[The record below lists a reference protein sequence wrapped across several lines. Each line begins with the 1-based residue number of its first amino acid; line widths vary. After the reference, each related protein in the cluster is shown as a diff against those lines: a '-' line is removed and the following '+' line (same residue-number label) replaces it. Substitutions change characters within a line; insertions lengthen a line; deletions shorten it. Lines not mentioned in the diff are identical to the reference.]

1 MRKPEVFGGPAYASR
16 RWWTAA
22 ELLAL
27 AFVLTLCTGAAIMP
41 AQAERINAVLATVD
55 GEPVTLYEVR
65 QFAKS
70 SLRLRQ
76 STNLSDQELLR
87 AVITDKI
94 VEREVQQKGII
105 VRDEDVDAYIR
116 SVKERNRIDDRQLEE
131 ALRAQGL
138 DLPTY
143 RKQVREDLARQ
154 QLLAREIRGKVTVT
168 PEDVQRYLE
177 EHKEEYVGPARVRI
191 AHILFPLPP
200 DASGNQV
207 AAVLARAQEVRQQI
221 AQGLDFAVA
230 AQRYSQDKTAQE
242 GGDLGWFKP
251 GELLD
256 ELEQA
261 QAPLKVGEVS
271 EPVRTRLGIHLVRV
285 LAREQEG
292 QVDRSAL
299 EEEVRQKLYTQ
310 ALEERFQRWLSED
323 LYKSH
328 HVEIF
333 E

>member
-1 MRKPEVFGGPAYASR
+1 MRSVATVA
-16 RWWTAA
+16 
-22 ELLAL
+22 LCLAGANL
-27 AFVLTLCTGAAIMP
+27 ARG
-41 AQAERINAVLATVD
+41 ERINAVLATVD
-55 GEPVTLYEVR
+55 GEPVTLYELR
-65 QFAKS
+65 QFAQS

-76 STNLSDQELLR
+76 SANLSQAELLR

-116 SVKERNRIDDRQLEE
+116 SVKERNRIDDRQLAE
-131 ALRAQGL
+131 ALRLQGL
-138 DLPTY
+138 DLASY

-177 EHKEEYVGPARVRI
+177 EHKEERSGPARVRI
-191 AHILFPLPP
+191 AHILFPLPA
-200 DASGNQV
+200 DASSEQVV
-207 AAVLARAQEVRQQI
+207 AALARAEDVRRQI
-221 AQGLDFAVA
+221 ADGLDFAVA
-230 AQRYSQDKTAQE
+230 AQRYSQDKTARE

-261 QAPLKVGEVS
+261 QERLKVGEVS
-271 EPVRTRLGIHLVRV
+271 QPLRTRLGIHLIRV
-285 LAREQEG
+285 VAREQEG
-292 QVDRSAL
+292 QLDRTAL
-299 EEEVRQKLYTQ
+299 EEEVRQKLYAQ

-323 LYKSH
+323 LYKLH

>member
-1 MRKPEVFGGPAYASR
+1 MRSITCDGRRTLLSARPAC
-16 RWWTAA
+16 TGLLG
-22 ELLAL
+22 LLAL
-27 AFVLTLCTGAAIMP
+27 SAAALLLALP
-41 AQAERINAVLATVD
+41 VRAERLNAVVATVD

-65 QFAKS
+65 QFAKT

-76 STNLSDQELLR
+76 SSTLSEAEVLR
-87 AVITDKI
+87 ALITDKI

-116 SVKERNRIDDRQLEE
+116 SIKERNRIDDRQLEE
-131 ALRAQGL
+131 ALRAQGM
-138 DLPTY
+138 DLATY

-168 PEDVQRYLE
+168 PEDIERYFE
-177 EHKEEYVGPARVRI
+177 EHKEEYTGPARVRI
-191 AHILFPLPP
+191 AHIFFQLPP
-200 DASGNQV
+200 DATGDRV
-207 AAVLARAQEVRQQI
+207 AAVRARAEEVFRQI
-221 AQGLDFAVA
+221 RDGLDFAVA
-230 AQRYSQDKTAQE
+230 AQRYSEDKTGKE

-256 ELEQA
+256 ELEETQ
-261 QAPLKVGEVS
+261 QRLKVGEIS
-271 EPVRTRLGIHLVRV
+271 EPVRTRLGIHIVRV

-292 QVDRSAL
+292 KIDRSAL
-299 EEEVRQKLYTQ
+299 EEEVRQKLYNQ
-310 ALEERFQRWLSED
+310 ALEERFQRWLNED
-323 LYKSH
+323 LYKLH

>member
-1 MRKPEVFGGPAYASR
+1 MRNCKRHQHRMLIGGTCVVAWLYTFGIFGCLA
-16 RWWTAA
+16 WTSPRAA
-22 ELLAL
+22 
-27 AFVLTLCTGAAIMP
+27 FG
-41 AQAERINAVLATVD
+41 ERINAVLATVD
-55 GEPVTLYEVR
+55 GEPVTLYEVKR
-65 QFAKS
+65 FAKT

-76 STNLSDQELLR
+76 STGLSEAELLR

-131 ALRAQGL
+131 ALKAQGL
-138 DLPTY
+138 DMATY

-168 PEDVQRYLE
+168 PEDVQRYLD
-177 EHKEEYVGPARVRI
+177 EHKEEYIGPARVRI
-191 AHILFPLPP
+191 AHIFFPLPP
-200 DASGNQV
+200 DAGGDQV
-207 AAVLARAQEVRQQI
+207 AATLARAEEVRRQI
-221 AQGLDFAVA
+221 ADGLDFAVA
-230 AQRYSQDKTAQE
+230 AQRYSQDKTGRE

-251 GELLD
+251 GELVD
-256 ELEQA
+256 ELERA
-261 QAPLKVGEVS
+261 QEQLKVGEVS
-271 EPVRTRLGIHLVRV
+271 PPVRTRLGIHLIRV

-292 QVDRSAL
+292 SVDRSVL
-299 EEEVRQKLYTQ
+299 EEEVRQKLYSQ

-323 LYKSH
+323 LYKLH

-333 E
+333 AD